1 MPCPAGA
8 GGSVMKKF
16 ARILGLIASL
26 SPAAAFAGPVAPPIV
41 PEGIKVPAGNIAYM
55 VGHAVGTQGYVCA
68 PKGLAFE
75 WKLFTPPATLL
86 ADDGTQLTTH
96 YFSPNHWQH
105 GIVRPTWLHSRD
117 TSAIRALLHR
127 NPSFDPDFVA
137 PGAVPWLL
145 LRSAGG
151 EVGPDGGDRLTN
163 ATFILRVNA
172 AGGIAPAELCGA
184 GNVGA
189 MRFEP

>member
-1 MPCPAGA
+1 
-8 GGSVMKKF
+8 MKKF
-16 ARILGLIASL
+16 ARILGLLASL
-26 SPAAAFAGPVAPPIV
+26 TPAAAFAGPVAPPHV
-41 PEGIKVPAGNIAYM
+41 PAGIQVPAGNIAYM

-75 WKLFTPPATLL
+75 WKLFTPQATLL

-96 YFSPNHWQH
+96 YFSPNPWEND
-105 GIVRPTWLHSRD
+105 IVRPTWLHSRD
-117 TSAIRALLHR
+117 TSAIRARLEG

-145 LRSAGG
+145 LRTVGG

-163 ATFILRVNA
+163 TTFIHRVNTS
-172 AGGIAPAELCGA
+172 GGIAPAALCGA
-184 GNVGA
+184 GNVGE
-189 MRFEP
+189 MRFEPYSADYYFYKAE